1 MPRLCSKS
9 SRPYPGRSVQRGG
22 LYCYGSRTEGHLE
35 RDGITTEP
43 YGDYGGAS
51 CGNAW
56 CEWTEVSRG
65 HSSQMPG
72 VMPGIW

>member
-22 LYCYGSRTEGHLE
+22 LYCYGSRAEGHLE

-43 YGDYGGAS
+43 YGDKAAHHVATHGVNGQKSA
-51 CGNAW
+51 
-56 CEWTEVSRG
+56 EVIVAKC
-65 HSSQMPG
+65 PG
-72 VMPGIW
+72 